1 MRSRGT
7 TTAILH
13 VLLALFAGQA
23 TASEPREPGPDRRF
37 IAIGTPT
44 SAEKPSN
51 RAAEAD
57 TTTAEFLV
65 DGVRV
70 ILRRNTATDVIAANL
85 FLLGGVQ
92 QLTPETEGIEA
103 FLLAAS
109 ERGTKHYSKDALRL
123 AMNRTGGAI
132 TIEPDDDWTVFGL
145 RATRTTFD
153 SSWAVFADRLM
164 APRLDSA
171 EVELVRA
178 QMLSAVRQQRLH
190 PDAALRFLADSLLY
204 RGHPYALAPEGTE
217 RSLSAIRVATLRDY
231 LTKQFVTSRMLLVV
245 VGNVERARLEA
256 LVRASIAKLPAGA
269 YRWTPPSPVRD
280 PNRAV
285 FIERQPLP
293 TNYIIGYYAGPPASN
308 VDYNALRIA
317 TAVLSGRFF
326 TEIRSKRNL
335 SYAVDAPFI
344 ERALATGG
352 VYVTTVA
359 PDQVLRIMRDEIT
372 ELQNDLVDPAGLR
385 RLVQQFITDYFL
397 KNETNNDQATFL
409 ARAALY
415 QGDFRAANRFVEDLR
430 RVRPDDVRRVA
441 REYMRNFRFVYL
453 GDPAKVSR
461 DYLDRF

>member
-1 MRSRGT
+1 MTSFGRTLRLLAAAALLSLGLPRSGAAAPISVRTGAT
-7 TTAILH
+7 TTVVA
-13 VLLALFAGQA
+13 V
-23 TASEPREPGPDRRF
+23 P
-37 IAIGTPT
+37 
-44 SAEKPSN
+44 
-51 RAAEAD
+51 AD
-57 TTTAEFLV
+57 TATSEFTV
-65 DGVRV
+65 DGLRV

-109 ERGTKHYSKDALRL
+109 ERGTRKYAKDALRL

-132 TIEPDDDWTVFGL
+132 TIDPDDDWTVFGL

-164 APRLDSA
+164 FPTLDSA

-190 PDAALRFLADSLLY
+190 PDAALRLLADSLLY
-204 RGHPYALAPEGTE
+204 HGHPYALSPEGTE
-217 RSLSAIRVATLRDY
+217 RSLSTIRVGTLRDY
-231 LTKQFVTSRMLLVV
+231 LAKQFVTSRMLLVV
-245 VGNVERARLEA
+245 VGNLERPKLEG
-256 LVRASIAKLPAGA
+256 LVRATLAKLPAGT
-269 YRWTPPSPVRD
+269 YRWTPPPPVRSVE
-280 PNRAV
+280 RAAYV
-285 FIERQPLP
+285 ERQPLP

-317 TAVLSGRFF
+317 TAVLSGRLF
-326 TEIRSKRNL
+326 TEVRSKRNL

-415 QGDFRAANRFVEDLR
+415 EGDYRAADTFVDDLR

-453 GDPAKVSR
+453 GDPAKLSR
-461 DYLDRF
+461 EYFDRF